1 MIFSSIPFLY
11 YFLPVVLVL
20 YFLLTR
26 RRPASTAGVAG
37 SGRAA
42 GAADGAGGRHT
53 DGAGMA
59 NGSNHNAVRTATFAG
74 NLVLLFAS
82 LFFYGWGEP
91 RYLIMIGIAI
101 VSAWAL
107 GLVIPKG
114 GSLGR
119 LAFWVSVAI
128 SLGLL
133 GWFKYAD
140 FFIESFAQ
148 VTGMEVETLGIALP
162 IGISFYTFQI
172 LSYTIDVYR
181 GRIAPQKNMVNFA
194 MYVSLFPQLI
204 AGPIVVY
211 SQVEKQLDPAVRVVT
226 AEALYQG
233 ASRFVIGLSKKVL
246 LANQLG
252 MLVNLFG
259 SIGAG
264 ERSVVFYWMYAVA
277 FSLQIYFDFSGYSD
291 MAIGLGRM
299 LGFNFPENFNYPYI
313 SRSVTEFWRRW
324 HMTLGQW
331 FREYVYIP
339 LGGNRVSTSRWVLNL
354 FAVWGLTGL
363 WHGAAWNFVIWGL
376 YHGALL
382 LLEKFALGKI
392 LARAPGVL
400 SHVYVLLA
408 VVISMV
414 IFNAADMGEALQY
427 IGGMFGVAVGA
438 GTDAEAGA
446 AAVSAGGGVPLMSP
460 LTSYYLRSYGL
471 LFVFAIIGATPVVK
485 HAVVKTC
492 EKLTDGADAR
502 YSIADANREHAGT
515 AGRGVMAVIMD
526 FAEPLVLAGLLLLV
540 TAYLVDGSFNPF
552 LYFRF

>member
-11 YFLPVVLVL
+11 YFLPAVLIL
-20 YFLLTR
+20 YFALTR
-26 RRPASTAGVAG
+26 R
-37 SGRAA
+37 
-42 GAADGAGGRHT
+42 
-53 DGAGMA
+53 
-59 NGSNHNAVRTATFAG
+59 NGAVRTATFAG
-74 NLVLLFAS
+74 NLVLLAAS

-107 GLVIPKG
+107 SQVIPKG
-114 GSLGR
+114 GLMGK
-119 LAFWVSVAI
+119 LAFWLSVAI

-140 FFIESFAQ
+140 FFIESFG
-148 VTGMEVETLGIALP
+148 VLTGMEVTALGIALP

-181 GRIAPQKNMVNFA
+181 GRIMPQKNLLNFA

-211 SQVEKQLDPAVRVVT
+211 SQVEQQLDPAKRAVT
-226 AEALYQG
+226 ADGLYEG
-233 ASRFVIGLSKKVL
+233 AFRFVIGLSKKVF

-252 MLVNLFG
+252 MLVNMFG
-259 SIGAG
+259 GISED

-299 LGFNFPENFNYPYI
+299 FGFDFPENFNYPYI
-313 SRSVTEFWRRW
+313 SKSITEFWRRW
-324 HMTLGQW
+324 HMTLGGW

-339 LGGNRVSTSRWVLNL
+339 LGGSRVSTGRWVFNL
-354 FAVWGLTGL
+354 FVVWGLTGL
-363 WHGAAWNFVIWGL
+363 WHGAAWTFVIWGL
-376 YHGALL
+376 YHGILL
-382 LLEKFALGKI
+382 LLEKLALNKI
-392 LARAPGVL
+392 LSKAPAFVN
-400 SHVYVLLA
+400 HIYVLLL
-408 VVISMV
+408 VIVSMV
-414 IFNAADMGEALQY
+414 IFNAADMGQAMQY
-427 IGGMFGVAVGA
+427 IGGMFGL
-438 GTDAEAGA
+438 
-446 AAVSAGGGVPLMSP
+446 GGVSLMSS
-460 LTSYYLRSYGL
+460 LTGYYLRSYGL

-485 HAVVKTC
+485 RAAVKIQNSVNAK
-492 EKLTDGADAR
+492 
-502 YSIADANREHAGT
+502 
-515 AGRGVMAVIMD
+515 VMD
-526 FAEPLVLAGLLLLV
+526 FAEPLILAGLLILV